1 MAVSH
6 DGKPLAEHE
15 GATIRVAAAG
25 DVHCSEANRAETAAA
40 FREIDGTVDL
50 ILLAGDLTTHGEPDQ
65 ARVLAGA
72 CRDLETPVI
81 AVLGNHDWHVNRV
94 PELVEVL
101 EDAGIQVLDR
111 SHAICRPQGVE
122 VGIVGAKGHIGG
134 FPGSHLPDFGEP
146 DLRAVY
152 ANATAEVDALEE
164 GLKAVETCPL
174 RIVVLHYAPTTDTLQ
189 GEPEPIWAFLGTDRL
204 AGPIVQHQPDLVIHG
219 HAHAGAFEGRL
230 ADVPVFNVS
239 VPVMK
244 RDFWVFELG
253 CAERRASAIH

>member
-40 FREIDGTVDL
+40 FAEIDCGVDL

-65 ARVLAGA
+65 ARVLADA

-101 EDAGIQVLDR
+101 EDAGITMLDR
-111 SHAICRPQGVE
+111 SSTVCRVGGCDVGV
-122 VGIVGAKGHIGG
+122 VGVK
-134 FPGSHLPDFGEP
+134 
-146 DLRAVY
+146 
-152 ANATAEVDALEE
+152 
-164 GLKAVETCPL
+164 
-174 RIVVLHYAPTTDTLQ
+174 
-189 GEPEPIWAFLGTDRL
+189 
-204 AGPIVQHQPDLVIHG
+204 
-219 HAHAGAFEGRL
+219 
-230 ADVPVFNVS
+230 
-239 VPVMK
+239 
-244 RDFWVFELG
+244 
-253 CAERRASAIH
+253 